1 MQDVQA
7 AEAAAPVASV
17 HFRSFL
23 PDIMR
28 DMPNLGD
35 MFLETENTSST
46 SELFGDN
53 TTESDTVDSQ
63 IPEEDRI
70 VGNMLQHMN
79 LVALANSSHRT
90 VANFVRNVTN
100 LLNQLSLR
108 NLRTLFQ
115 DMQDGLGA
123 DDDEE
128 TTTISDGQED
138 DTQSSDAEDSEYF
151 ETTTTTTTTYI

>member
-7 AEAAAPVASV
+7 VEAAAPVPSV
-17 HFRSFL
+17 AESWRISEM
-23 PDIMR
+23 IQN
-28 DMPNLGD
+28 MPNIED
-35 MFLETENTSST
+35 IVLETEDTSST

-53 TTESDTVDSQ
+53 TTESDTEDSQ

-70 VGNMLQHMN
+70 LGNMLQHMN

-115 DMQDGLGA
+115 DMQDALGA
-123 DDDEE
+123 DEDDK
-128 TTTISDGQED
+128 TTTSSDAQED
-138 DTQSSDAEDSEYF
+138 DTQSSEDSEYF
-151 ETTTTTTTTYI
+151 ETTTTTTSYI